1 MSPLDERAELARKLK
16 PANVW
21 AIALG
26 TIIGFGC
33 FVLPG
38 DWIRQAGP
46 LGTALGLFLGSLI
59 MLLVGRSYGF
69 MVGRYPVAG
78 GEYAFSYLGFGRTHA
93 FACGWLLSL
102 AYLCIVPVNATAL
115 TILVKFLAPDWFT
128 WGHMYTV
135 AGWDVYVLEI
145 LIASAAMLLF
155 GYLNFRGVE
164 IIGKAQLLMALV
176 MVGSVLLLA
185 AGSFLKPGVT
195 LGNLTPLF
203 HPDKTPWAAVLA
215 IFAISPWAYGG
226 FDTIPQSSE
235 EFQFSPKKT
244 FRLIALAILIGAT
257 MYVIVTLATA
267 VVLPWQ
273 EFMST
278 TPAWA
283 TGSSVRTSLGGIGL
297 FVLSVAVVM
306 AICTGINGFY
316 LATSRLL
323 FSMGRSKVLPPWF
336 ARVHPTYKTPANAIL
351 FTLAVSLV
359 APWFGRQVILWIVDM
374 SAVGYAVGYVYTCLA
389 AVVIARRLGEAG
401 AHSHLIGAL
410 LAFSFLMLLCIP
422 GMPAFMSFPSWISLG
437 LWIAMGLVFYSL
449 QAQRFRSLSTT
460 ELDYLIL
467 GGERDRESALEG

>member
-1 MSPLDERAELARKLK
+1 MEERVELAKKLK

-59 MLLVGRSYGF
+59 MLMVGRSYGF

-102 AYLCIVPVNATAL
+102 AYLCIVPINATAL
-115 TILVKFLAPDWFT
+115 SILAKFLAPELFT
-128 WGHMYTV
+128 RGHMYTV
-135 AGWDVYVLEI
+135 AGWDIYVLEI
-145 LIASAAMLLF
+145 VIASVAILVF
-155 GYLNFRGVE
+155 GYLNYRGVE
-164 IIGKAQLLMALV
+164 IIGRIQLLMALV
-176 MVGSVLLLA
+176 LVGSVLLLA
-185 AGSFLKPGVT
+185 AGSFLRPGVV
-195 LGNLTPLF
+195 LSNLTPLF
-203 HPDKTPWAAVLA
+203 HPAKTPWAAVLA

-235 EFQFSPKKT
+235 EFRFSPDKT
-244 FRLIALAILIGAT
+244 FKLIALAILFGAT

-278 TPAWA
+278 NPAWA
-283 TGSSVRTSLGGIGL
+283 TGSSVRTSLGGTGI
-297 FVLSVAVVM
+297 FILSVAVVM

-336 ARVHPTYKTPANAIL
+336 AKVHREYKTPGNAIL
-351 FTLAVSLV
+351 FILAVSLI

-389 AVVIARRLGEAG
+389 AVVISKRVSKGG
-401 AHSHLIGAL
+401 GYSHLIGAL
-410 LAFSFLMLLCIP
+410 FAFSFLLLLCIP
-422 GMPAFMSFPSWISLG
+422 GMPAFMSAPSWISLG
-437 LWIAMGLVFYSL
+437 LWIALGLVFYSL
-449 QAQRFRSLSTT
+449 QARRFRSLSKA

-467 GGERDRESALEG
+467 GEKAD